1 MKAVCRWLS
10 LLCVVCLVLS
20 CAGCFSAAAAPDYS
34 KMRKSQLQGAAV
46 MPHSLEDLER
56 YSDYIVEG
64 VLQSDA
70 ETCVSAAS
78 PLGGLQAGATKS
90 TLYIARV
97 LKDGGELR
105 EGDAVP
111 LYEPYYV
118 SDVQKEPCL
127 FYFGGYL
134 PSETGKAYLFF
145 LTKNELGG
153 YSPSGLENARFPV
166 CSEDEA
172 DTLTR
177 AELCLSVEANLDEY
191 RALCREVLAAY
202 G

>member
-1 MKAVCRWLS
+1 MKAVCRWLP
-10 LLCVVCLVLS
+10 LLFVLCLVLS
-20 CAGCFSAAAAPDYS
+20 CAGCSFAENAPDYS
-34 KMRKSQLQGAAV
+34 KMRKSQLQGAVV

-70 ETCVSAAS
+70 ETCVSVA
-78 PLGGLQAGATKS
+78 PLLGGSQAGATKS

-105 EGDAVP
+105 EGDAIP

-118 SDVQKEPCL
+118 SDVREEPRL

-134 PSETGKAYLFF
+134 PSETGKPYLFF
-145 LTKNELGG
+145 LTKNELDG
-153 YSPSGLENARFPV
+153 YAPSGLENARFPV
-166 CSEDEA
+166 CGEDEVDA
-172 DTLTR
+172 LTR
-177 AELCLSVEANLDEY
+177 ADLCLSAEANLDEY
-191 RALCREVLAAY
+191 KALCKEVQAAY